1 MDAHGVYVLYG
12 ADHDDVICEVAH
24 DLELE
29 LLPACDALFDEGA
42 PYGASVEAV
51 DDGAAKFAVVGGG
64 GASFAAQGEAGP
76 DDKWEADLCCQFL
89 GFGEAADRAAGGYIQ
104 ADSAHGLGE
113 ELAVLGFTDRRDGRS
128 EEFDACLLED
138 ACLVEFDGEVE
149 GGLASQGGEQR
160 VGTLP
165 AQYLGYGFGGE
176 GLDVGYVCDLR
187 VRHYGRRVGVYEDH
201 AVTLLA
207 QGVASLGAR
216 VIELCGLPDH
226 DRTRAD
232 DQDAGDVVAPRH
244 ARPWPSLRYCSQT
257 LRTGNQSPWDPGSI
271 RDGTARSRPSYPGL
285 RCLRRCRRRGCGGS
299 ARRRPRVNPRLRR
312 SRGSGS
318 LSRCVPSLGSLR
330 DGSRRGGRR
339 ASCTSRSLGRGRG
352 AGVPG
357 RSRRSEPLL
366 AAAARCRP
374 PRRGQRGRQ
383 DRSRERG
390 HQARRRGSLLNWWS
404 PASRA
409 QRRRGYGARG
419 R

>member
-42 PYGASVEAV
+42 PHGAGVEAAC
-51 DDGAAKFAVVGGG
+51 DGPAKFAVVGGG
-64 GASFAAQGEAGP
+64 GASFAAEGEAGA
-76 DDKWEADLCCQFL
+76 DDKREADLRCP
-89 GFGEAADRAAGGYIQ
+89 
-104 ADSAHGLGE
+104 
-113 ELAVLGFTDRRDGRS
+113 VLGFTDRRDGRS

-216 VIELCGLPDH
+216 VVELCGLPDP

-232 DQDAGDVVAPRH
+232 DQDARDIVAPRH
-244 ARPWPSLRYCSQT
+244 ARPAPSLRYRSRT
-257 LRTGNQSPWDPGSI
+257 LGTGSPSPSGPGST
-271 RDGTARSRPSYPGL
+271 RGGTARSRLSLPGS

-318 LSRCVPSLGSLR
+318 LSRCVPSSGS
-330 DGSRRGGRR
+330 
-339 ASCTSRSLGRGRG
+339 
-352 AGVPG
+352 
-357 RSRRSEPLL
+357 
-366 AAAARCRP
+366 
-374 PRRGQRGRQ
+374 
-383 DRSRERG
+383 
-390 HQARRRGSLLNWWS
+390 
-404 PASRA
+404 
-409 QRRRGYGARG
+409 
-419 R
+419 